1 MGIPSCFFVSSHGE
15 GDGDGD
21 GTFILQY
28 DNEEAMV
35 QKIVCNI
42 LGDAVKNETE

>member
-1 MGIPSCFFVSSHGE
+1 MGIPSCFFVSSDGE
-15 GDGDGD
+15 GDGD